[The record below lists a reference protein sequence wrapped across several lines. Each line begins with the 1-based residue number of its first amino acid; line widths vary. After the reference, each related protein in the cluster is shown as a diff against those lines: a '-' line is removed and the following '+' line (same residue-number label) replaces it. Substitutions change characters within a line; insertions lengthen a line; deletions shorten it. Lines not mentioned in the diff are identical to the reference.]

1 MNNFPTTM
9 GSLSS
14 GHPKRRQLNPPILKK
29 GTEDVNPIKRYSE
42 SNDPEEKK
50 KIYLAEKAAH
60 EAEMRASRLH
70 IC

>member
-1 MNNFPTTM
+1 MSGFPGTM
-9 GSLSS
+9 GSLSF
-14 GHPKRRQLNPPILKK
+14 GHPKRRRMNPSIIKRD
-29 GTEDVNPIKRYSE
+29 TEESPIKRYSE